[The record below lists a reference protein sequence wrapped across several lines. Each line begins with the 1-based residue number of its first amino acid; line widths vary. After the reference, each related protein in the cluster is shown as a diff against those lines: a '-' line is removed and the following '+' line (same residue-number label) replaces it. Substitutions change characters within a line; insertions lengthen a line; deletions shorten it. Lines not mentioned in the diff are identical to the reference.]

1 MWKYTTKRFLHSS
14 LDFSFLSTNRT
25 LQHNVFFTVVNQ
37 RPKCDMLSVVTRAV
51 PLTQSDPCIPELPRQ
66 NRLCQLFQLLVEFQ
80 RLLCVFSL
88 SLLSRILLV
97 FSVSIL
103 LPFKT
108 VVKFS

>member
-1 MWKYTTKRFLHSS
+1 MCFS
-14 LDFSFLSTNRT
+14 LWLG
-25 LQHNVFFTVVNQ
+25 Q

-51 PLTQSDPCIPELPRQ
+51 PLTLSDPCITELPRQ
-66 NRLCQLFQLLVEFQ
+66 NHLCQLFQLLVEFQ

-88 SLLSRILLV
+88 SLLSRILSV